1 MHIHHLINCCC
12 FIVSKNVSTE
22 HSSFLVELNQNKSN
36 IDKDSS
42 ENILLLKLTL
52 QFNKKWIA
60 FCADS
65 FFRGSVS
72 RKCFENADASEK

>member
-1 MHIHHLINCCC
+1 MHIHHLINC
-12 FIVSKNVSTE
+12 FVLLFLNVSTE
-22 HSSFLVELNQNKSN
+22 HSYFLVELNQNKSN
-36 IDKDSS
+36 IHKDSS